1 MSTYFIILSF
11 SQAKKK
17 KENHIIMTIN
27 IAQRSPSPRLSL
39 KFEFEFEFS
48 SININKLFST
58 YHHSARRINLVVKE
72 HLFVRSSLFLYRIC
86 ENKLERSLAV
96 LLLSSMSPWSTAH
109 EVAPKTPKTPTMVN
123 LDVTKRINNK
133 L

>member
-39 KFEFEFEFS
+39 KFEFEVSIKF
-48 SININKLFST
+48 SINKVFST
-58 YHHSARRINLVVKE
+58 SHHFARKINLVVKE
-72 HLFVRSSLFLYRIC
+72 HLFVRCCFCTVSL
-86 ENKLERSLAV
+86 
-96 LLLSSMSPWSTAH
+96 
-109 EVAPKTPKTPTMVN
+109 
-123 LDVTKRINNK
+123 
-133 L
+133 